1 MGEKVREAD
10 LGPFK
15 GVSGRRLQ
23 ERLACTMREKMKEA
37 RWKLRMNHL
46 GEYSVGACNSD

>member
-1 MGEKVREAD
+1 MRKAN

-23 ERLACTMREKMKEA
+23 ERYGGTMREKVREKV
-37 RWKLRMNHL
+37 RDPDL
-46 GEYSVGACNSD
+46 GPFRGVCGQRLQ